1 MLDRTSIVAIASV
14 VAGAITIT
22 TGGARA
28 ADDARYPNWKGQW
41 ARFIVPGLPGQPSH
55 DQTRPW
61 GYGQEAPLTSEYQA
75 VLDASL
81 ADQANGGLGNYPT
94 ARCFPAGMP
103 HMMMAF
109 GPQEYVITPEATYL
123 LINYDDHIRRIFTD
137 GRDWSAGLDATF
149 SGYSIGKWIDEDGDG
164 RYEVLEIE
172 TRGPFKGPRAYD
184 PAGLPLAFDNQSIFK
199 ERIHLD
205 KANPN
210 ILHNEM
216 TVIDHALTRPWTVDK
231 KYRRNP
237 GPRPVWPEYYCG
249 ENNAQ
254 VSIGKE
260 NYFLSADGL
269 LMPARKDQAPPDL
282 RYFRQTQK

>member
-1 MLDRTSIVAIASV
+1 MFHRSSIVMIASV

-28 ADDARYPNWKGQW
+28 ADDSRYPNWKGQL
-41 ARFIVPGLPGQPSH
+41 ARFIVPRLPGQPSH

-109 GPQEYVITPEATYL
+109 GPQEYVITPETTYL

-172 TRGPFKGPRAYD
+172 TRRPFKGPRAYD

-231 KYRRNP
+231 KYLRNP

-269 LMPARKDQAPPDL
+269 LMPARKDQPPPDL
-282 RYFRQTQK
+282 RYFKSR